1 MIDWHTVDY
10 HPTYL
15 PSRVRLLIFLVA
27 EKFHIHGVKIT
38 EKYTVSQ
45 KIEFVYFCSCPQ
57 VTAPPPGSYHYHS
70 RQEEITHFSQTMLFE
85 NLFFP
90 AESGKDYE
98 AEKMTKIKLVTGLDK
113 SHHLCNLFTLFSVL
127 LYHNLNSS

>member
-1 MIDWHTVDY
+1 MINWHTVDY

-57 VTAPPPGSYHYHS
+57 VTAPP
-70 RQEEITHFSQTMLFE
+70 QITHFSQTMLFE

-98 AEKMTKIKLVTGLDK
+98 AEKMTKIKLITGLDK